1 MAFKPKSAQR
11 EGGSGNFDE
20 TRNYPTPRAGSR
32 KARVSL
38 IVDLG
43 EQNREDFEDPNT
55 KELKPQKPCQ
65 QVAVFADLVNDVV
78 DYGGSI
84 GEAQYRL
91 LLNKSFQG
99 KVQGINFTTTPP
111 KDAKGNTIQGKP
123 WGLHPANLLTK
134 LAKAVGM
141 PEVAVDDRNNP
152 KSLDISLL
160 LNQPFMAQ
168 VEVKITEDKNGKK
181 DKDGNVT
188 EYKNVNFK
196 GAFEVA
202 PEEDD
207 DGNEVPAKVAKL
219 RQAPRCITF
228 DTATVDDIQFIR
240 GNLLAM
246 IKQANNYAGSAMQKA
261 IEAFEAQ
268 KAAAG
273 DNGNDEQE
281 QEEEQEEAPAQKPVA
296 KKTAT
301 AKKKATPVPTD
312 DMDDSDVPF

>member
-1 MAFKPKSAQR
+1 MAFKPQSSQR
-11 EGGSGNFDE
+11 AAGAGTFDE

-38 IVDLG
+38 IIDLG

-65 QVAVFADLVNDVV
+65 QVAVFADLVADVV
-78 DYGGSI
+78 DYGGQL
-84 GEAQYRL
+84 GEQQYRL

-141 PEVAVDDRNNP
+141 PEIAVDDRNNP
-152 KSLDISLL
+152 SSLDISLL

-168 VEVKITEDKNGKK
+168 VEVKETEDKNGKK
-181 DKDGNVT
+181 DKDGNVIV
-188 EYKNVNFK
+188 YKNVNFK
-196 GAFEVA
+196 GAAEV
-202 PEEDD
+202 PLDD
-207 DGNEVPAKVAKL
+207 DDNPIPVAKL
-219 RQAPRCITF
+219 RQAPRCVTF
-228 DTATVDDIQFIR
+228 ENATVEDIQFIR
-240 GNLLAM
+240 SNLIAM

-261 IEAFEAQ
+261 IEAFEAK
-268 KAAAG
+268 KAAEAPA
-273 DNGNDEQE
+273 GNDEQE
-281 QEEEQEEAPAQKPVA
+281 EQEEEEQEAPKPA
-296 KKTAT
+296 KKTAAKSTKKT
-301 AKKKATPVPTD
+301 APVPVPTD
-312 DMDDSDVPF
+312 DGDEDVPF